1 MALFTMQWSMRVGVG
16 SINEVKVEAVKICFE
31 RFFGG
36 ADIIPVAVEAPPQ
49 PIGFEETLRGAVIR
63 ALEAMRRAR
72 ADFGVGIEAGLI
84 RVPHSITGYVDQHVC
99 AVIDVEERVT
109 LGFSMA
115 LEFPEIVVR
124 KILSGQAREAEEV
137 MEEISGIREIG
148 CKGGAVGY
156 LTRDHVRRIDL
167 CVQAVTSALIPRLS
181 PQLYN
186 ISWPRVSNIL
196 GKRL

>member
-1 MALFTMQWSMRVGVG
+1 MQWSMRVGVG
-16 SINEVKVEAVKICFE
+16 SINEVKVEAVKICFN
-31 RFFGG
+31 RFFRG

-72 ADFGVGIEAGLI
+72 ADLGVGIEAGLI
-84 RVPHSITGYVDQHVC
+84 RVPHSITGYVDQHIC

-109 LGFSMA
+109 LGFSMT

-124 KILSGQAREAEEV
+124 KILSGQAREAEEI
-137 MEEISGIREIG
+137 MEEISGIKEIG
-148 CKGGAVGY
+148 RKGGAVGY

-167 CVQAVTSALIPRLS
+167 CVQAITSALIPRLS

-196 GKRL
+196 GESRWG